1 MCNNTENHLIGW
13 AICAYKIH
21 KMTKKEEEK
30 IYDFIEQYKK
40 QEDMYKVMSIIK
52 QWEDWQKNGFQKH
65 KHFTRSI

>member
-1 MCNNTENHLIGW
+1 MN
-13 AICAYKIH
+13 
-21 KMTKKEEEK
+21 KKEEEK